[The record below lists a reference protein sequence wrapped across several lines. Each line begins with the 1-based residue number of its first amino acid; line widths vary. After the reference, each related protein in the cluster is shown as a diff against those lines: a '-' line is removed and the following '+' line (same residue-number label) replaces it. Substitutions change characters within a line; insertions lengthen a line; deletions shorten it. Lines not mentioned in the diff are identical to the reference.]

1 MGVSNGSPSARH
13 FKHPYR
19 SDATVEHYNSK
30 DLYQKLMNT
39 NYLRRLYQKLTQ
51 LINN

>member
-1 MGVSNGSPSARH
+1 MGVSNGLPSARYC
-13 FKHPYR
+13 KHPYR
-19 SDATVEHYNSK
+19 SDATVELNNRK